1 MSEWTAETAEWYA
14 EHYGEYA
21 TNRLAVDALHIPT
34 DATIIDVG
42 CGTGSALRRVA
53 SRAPDATLIGIDP
66 VPRML
71 EIARER
77 AARHPEGSRISFR
90 EGFAEELPVA
100 DGEADVI
107 FSFDSFDHW
116 RNQAEGL
123 SEIRRALRRTGRL
136 IMVKDANL
144 PDSNDADAN
153 VVDKLREAGFDV
165 LARETLAEGDVA
177 CTMWSCGLT
186 GDATGGWAAA
196 S

>member
-1 MSEWTAETAEWYA
+1 MCDWTAETAEWYA

-53 SRAPDATLIGIDP
+53 SRAPDATLVGIDP

-107 FSFDSFDHW
+107 FAFDSFDHW

-136 IMVKDANL
+136 IVVKDASV
-144 PDSNDADAN
+144 PGSDDAEAN
-153 VVDKLREAGFDV
+153 VVSKLRETGFDV
-165 LARETLAEGDVA
+165 LARETLAEDDVA
-177 CTMWSCGLT
+177 CTMWVCGLS
-186 GDATGGWAAA
+186 GDATGGQDAA